1 MQEKVW
7 NKKKNGMVVLVLSVL
22 VYAVGIFM
30 TVLGGIFTE
39 NGGSRAGIVL
49 LAVGI
54 TILSVGWFPWLG
66 LKVIK
71 PQEAL
76 VLTLFGKYIG
86 LLYIYCVTRHI

>member
-39 NGGSRAGIVL
+39 NGCEFPYKSR
-49 LAVGI
+49 
-54 TILSVGWFPWLG
+54 
-66 LKVIK
+66 VI
-71 PQEAL
+71 P
-76 VLTLFGKYIG
+76 T
-86 LLYIYCVTRHI
+86 